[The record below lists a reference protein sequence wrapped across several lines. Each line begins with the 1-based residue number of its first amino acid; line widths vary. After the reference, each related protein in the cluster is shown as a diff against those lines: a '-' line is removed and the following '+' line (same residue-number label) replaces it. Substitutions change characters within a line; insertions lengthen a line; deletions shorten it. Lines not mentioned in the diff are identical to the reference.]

1 VLLYRNGAEFLKR
14 VLGYN
19 VAYYLDPMWGN
30 VLVTYYVVLAYNV
43 VFDSGFKFPPMLLYR
58 NGAEFLKRVLGYN
71 VAYYSDPTWG
81 NHGLIF
87 RNSGFTDVRKHQY
100 WDEAAKGLNFR

>member
-1 VLLYRNGAEFLKR
+1 VLILFFTSNLF
-14 VLGYN
+14 
-19 VAYYLDPMWGN
+19 D
-30 VLVTYYVVLAYNV
+30 
-43 VFDSGFKFPPMLLYR
+43 VFSHQPLRR

-100 WDEAAKGLNFR
+100 WDEAAKGLNFRQEKDKKEIFRNKYFKTSKK